1 MNKSGLNL
9 TLLAAA
15 VIVVSIT
22 LAGLLSIATPEDAY
36 LEGDNSTSVG
46 GVIDEPDGE
55 PSEEDAEPPTQP
67 EPVKGG
73 LSGGNPE
80 AVKEGRL
87 PGYEDKAINA
97 DQDTFCYLINS
108 DVTLEKPDGIANI
121 MAENDPGNLSA
132 MQLCYYLTDTDEL
145 IYVSPILLPGQHI
158 NGDSLSVKLK
168 KGSYKV
174 SAAINV
180 YDADTDELKT
190 TFHQDVTV
198 TVNQKFL
205 GIF

>member
-15 VIVVSIT
+15 VIVVSIG
-22 LAGLLSIATPEDAY
+22 LAGLLSMATPEDAY
-36 LEGDNSTSVG
+36 LADENSTASG
-46 GVIDEPDGE
+46 DVIDEPADEPADEDG
-55 PSEEDAEPPTQP
+55 DAPTQP
-67 EPVKGG
+67 APVKGG

-87 PGYEDKAINA
+87 PGYEDKEINS
-97 DQDTFCYLINS
+97 DPDTFCYLINS
-108 DVTLEKPDGIANI
+108 DVTLDKPDGIANI
-121 MAENDPGNLSA
+121 MAENDPGNLSS

-145 IYVSPILLPGQHI
+145 IYVSPMLQPGQHL
-158 NGDSLSVKLK
+158 NGDNLSVKLK

-180 YDADTDELKT
+180 YDPDTEELKT